1 MILQENV
8 FFPTKN
14 LGWIKISSLKL
25 TFLNEILNIITN
37 MNFLQTFLDEFH
49 IFITKNG
56 VEKFS
61 NYYYYYLFIYLFIY
75 GANTFV
81 MKIDFLP
88 MKFLYH

>member
-1 MILQENV
+1 M
-8 FFPTKN
+8 
-14 LGWIKISSLKL
+14 
-25 TFLNEILNIITN
+25 NIITN

-61 NYYYYYLFIYLFIY
+61 NYLFIF